1 MRFAIGESVVAVS
14 LPSFEVVEDGSVV
27 ASEELCDAGCAPVL
41 CGESDGEGASSDFW
55 VCVWVVEQL
64 LELRVFVWCQLN
76 EYRCSHV
83 EIIPQRHLLPVAGA
97 DGATQRREPACAAVA
112 GEGGHPQVATGRVRV
127 HDRLAHHHARAGDL
141 SAGAGDYRPV
151 AQPSAHSVR
160 QQPARGERLDCAGA
174 SARGLSGY
182 TCRR

>member
-83 EIIPQRHLLPVAGA
+83 EIIPQRHL
-97 DGATQRREPACAAVA
+97 Q
-112 GEGGHPQVATGRVRV
+112 
-127 HDRLAHHHARAGDL
+127 
-141 SAGAGDYRPV
+141 
-151 AQPSAHSVR
+151 
-160 QQPARGERLDCAGA
+160 
-174 SARGLSGY
+174 
-182 TCRR
+182 

>member
-27 ASEELCDAGCAPVL
+27 ACEELCDAGCAPVL
-41 CGESDGEGASSDFW
+41 CGESDGESASSDFW

-83 EIIPQRHLLPVAGA
+83 EIIPQRHLLVHTYKPPRHVY
-97 DGATQRREPACAAVA
+97 EAAVCVYGA
-112 GEGGHPQVATGRVRV
+112 IVYAYEVAV
-127 HDRLAHHHARAGDL
+127 
-141 SAGAGDYRPV
+141 
-151 AQPSAHSVR
+151 QF
-160 QQPARGERLDCAGA
+160 C
-174 SARGLSGY
+174 SG
-182 TCRR
+182 TIISS

>member
-83 EIIPQRHLLPVAGA
+83 EIIPQRHLSAMWERGVGANGCSPSHRFHPLARSRERRERGVRGKKARLPQRFR
-97 DGATQRREPACAAVA
+97 TQRLYPY
-112 GEGGHPQVATGRVRV
+112 QT
-127 HDRLAHHHARAGDL
+127 
-141 SAGAGDYRPV
+141 S
-151 AQPSAHSVR
+151 
-160 QQPARGERLDCAGA
+160 
-174 SARGLSGY
+174 
-182 TCRR
+182 RRSQL

>member
-1 MRFAIGESVVAVS
+1 VRFAIGESVVAVL

-83 EIIPQRHLLPVAGA
+83 EIIPQRHLPTAWAKFMKTSATENPLLKVPPAGRGNRTRA
-97 DGATQRREPACAAVA
+97 RFPSRSGGNLQ
-112 GEGGHPQVATGRVRV
+112 EGGQ
-127 HDRLAHHHARAGDL
+127 L
-141 SAGAGDYRPV
+141 
-151 AQPSAHSVR
+151 
-160 QQPARGERLDCAGA
+160 
-174 SARGLSGY
+174 
-182 TCRR
+182 